1 MVVTKRKTVFSLNP
15 TDLVLGTSTAIFL
28 LCSLNWAVDCSGRDV
43 VHPLSRLS
51 LLFVA
56 LIIGTCLESE
66 VVPCNNLRFGHFN
79 RIETRIEFTHSH
91 LCDYIQLDPFDF
103 PRRDVLLL
111 LSLRPE

>member
-28 LCSLNWAVDCSGRDV
+28 LCGLHWAVDCSGRDV

-51 LLFVA
+51 LIFVV

-66 VVPCNNLRFGHFN
+66 MVPCNNLRFGYFN
-79 RIETRIEFTHSH
+79 RIETRIAFTHSH
-91 LCDYIQLDPFDF
+91 LCDYFQLDPFDS
-103 PRRDVLLL
+103 PRCNVLLF